1 MVTVGFGDISPGST
15 EERVFATVYM
25 VMGII
30 LYSYII
36 DNLSSI
42 LVSMDKEKQ

>member
-1 MVTVGFGDISPGST
+1 MVTVGFGDIAPTST
-15 EERVFATVYM
+15 GERIFATIYM

-36 DNLSSI
+36 DNLSTI
-42 LVSMDKEKQ
+42 LVSMDKEK